1 MATVSRLQDLVRRL
15 ADDSRGMVRSEIEL
29 AKLEMREKAQS
40 MATGGAFLAV
50 AAVLLGLMLMSLVLA
65 AIWGLATTL
74 SLWLSALIVAGA
86 LLVLA
91 LIAALVGRTLL
102 RRGAPPV
109 PEGAVAEAQLTVE
122 TLKEVRA

>member
-50 AAVLLGLMLMSLVLA
+50 AAVLLALMLMSLVLA

-109 PEGAVAEAQLTVE
+109 PEGAVAEAQRTVE